1 MADLTQAQKEY
12 VDDLAMQRVFDM
24 NNDDVFVDALEQKI
38 HQMEEHLKAY
48 FHERVRFHE
57 QNKK

>member
-1 MADLTQAQKEY
+1 MADLTKAQKEY

-38 HQMEEHLKAY
+38 HQLEDHLKAY
-48 FHERVRFHE
+48 FHERVKFH
-57 QNKK
+57 QQTKK